1 MDKVIEAL
9 KNSSATPFILKMLVE
24 IVIMYGL
31 LYSSL
36 QVLNAKFEIREK
48 EEADIAGRVLIL
60 EKKEAFDDGKV
71 YGMLDTM
78 QKQLEKFDARLSA
91 IENKM
96 HK

>member
-9 KNSSATPFILKMLVE
+9 KNSGATPFILKMLVE

-36 QVLNAKFEIREK
+36 QVLTARFDIYEK
-48 EEADIAGRVLIL
+48 QEMDIAGRVLTL

-78 QKQLEKFDARLSA
+78 SKQMEKFEIRLGA
-91 IENKM
+91 IEQKI